1 MRPSLLAQRSDA
13 AAAAKEAQQQET
25 STPDDQPEMTLK
37 NEIKTEQMEQDQV
50 ESSPDQRYEPI
61 TEDFMFEDRVIAPRY
76 VVLPFVSDEE
86 IEAAGSIP
94 NVSYH
99 IIYLDGTHFYFLF
112 FIQDESEMEE
122 EEVQDPRD
130 YLDDEAPL
138 TIDESAHEDEPELP
152 RSPLKPSDFLED
164 R

>member
-1 MRPSLLAQRSDA
+1 
-13 AAAAKEAQQQET
+13 
-25 STPDDQPEMTLK
+25 
-37 NEIKTEQMEQDQV
+37 
-50 ESSPDQRYEPI
+50 
-61 TEDFMFEDRVIAPRY
+61 
-76 VVLPFVSDEE
+76 
-86 IEAAGSIP
+86 
-94 NVSYH
+94 
-99 IIYLDGTHFYFLF
+99 
-112 FIQDESEMEE
+112 MEE

>member
-1 MRPSLLAQRSDA
+1 MF
-13 AAAAKEAQQQET
+13 
-25 STPDDQPEMTLK
+25 
-37 NEIKTEQMEQDQV
+37 
-50 ESSPDQRYEPI
+50 PI
-61 TEDFMFEDRVIAPRY
+61 
-76 VVLPFVSDEE
+76 
-86 IEAAGSIP
+86 
-94 NVSYH
+94 
-99 IIYLDGTHFYFLF
+99 LF
-112 FIQDESEMEE
+112 KDESEMEE